1 MTNTDQGP
9 NTPSTDLD
17 DIEADIARHREE
29 LSETVEEL
37 VDRVNVKAQAQRKAA
52 EAKERVSAE
61 VERSRG
67 RLSSGDPAE
76 MAAAA
81 APVLA
86 VVAVLSLV
94 VYWLVRR
101 R

>member
-1 MTNTDQGP
+1 MTSTDQGQD
-9 NTPSTDLD
+9 TPPTDLD
-17 DIEADIARHREE
+17 DIEADIVRHREQ

-37 VDRVNVKAQAQRKAA
+37 VDRVNVKARAERKAA
-52 EAKERVSAE
+52 ETKQRLTAE
-61 VERSRG
+61 VDRSMD
-67 RLSSGDPAE
+67 RLQSGDPAQ

-86 VVAVLSLV
+86 AVAVLALA
-94 VYWLVRR
+94 VYWLARR

>member
-1 MTNTDQGP
+1 MTSTDQVP
-9 NTPSTDLD
+9 NAPSTDLD

-37 VDRVNVKAQAQRKAA
+37 VDRVNVKAQAQRRATQAKA
-52 EAKERVSAE
+52 RISAE
-61 VERSRG
+61 VDRSRG

-86 VVAVLSLV
+86 VVAVLSLA
-94 VYWLVRR
+94 VYWLARR